1 MTALCIDN
9 LGIGP
14 GGQRRHSGSLFSA
27 GLGLGRLMSQV
38 RIVTDSTSC
47 LPLDVVEEYDIRI
60 LPVGLVIDGQ
70 LHRDGH
76 DITLEEIC
84 LRFKTFEK
92 QPTTS
97 AVSPGEFIDV
107 FTELA
112 QSTDSIICI
121 LVSRVLTATQ
131 ESAYLARKHMRAQN
145 PNLRIEIVDSKTS
158 AGALGFIVLEAARTA
173 ARGASLAEVVE
184 TVRDMTSRVIYLAA
198 LDTLKYLVNT
208 GRAPRSGNV
217 GEMLNIKPIIGFVDD
232 TGQTEVVARVRGRR
246 SSIGRLAD
254 LVDRYVDVDQPL
266 HVMVHYSNGNGD
278 AEELRQMIAGRYDC
292 VEVFTTPYTPAM
304 IGATGP
310 MVGIS
315 FYS

>member
-1 MTALCIDN
+1 
-9 LGIGP
+9 
-14 GGQRRHSGSLFSA
+14 
-27 GLGLGRLMSQV
+27 MSQV
-38 RIVTDSTSC
+38 GIVTDSTSC
-47 LPLDVVEEYDIRI
+47 LPPDVVEEYGIHI
-60 LPVGLVIDGQ
+60 VPVGLVIDGQ

-84 LRFKTFEK
+84 RRFETFEK

-97 AVSPGEFIDV
+97 AVSPGDFIDV

-112 QSTDSIICI
+112 ESTDSIICI

-131 ESAYLARKHMRAQN
+131 ESAYLARKHMRAQS
-145 PNLRIEIVDSKTS
+145 PDLRIEIVDSKTS

-173 ARGASLAEVVE
+173 ARGAGLDQVVE

-198 LDTLKYLVNT
+198 LDTLKYLINM
-208 GRAPRSGNV
+208 GRAPRSGSI
-217 GEMLNIKPIIGFVDD
+217 GEMLNVKPIIGFVDD

-246 SSIGRLAD
+246 NSIGRLVD
-254 LVDRYVDVDQPL
+254 LIDRYVDVDQPL

-278 AEELRQMIAGRYDC
+278 AEELREMIAGRYDC

-304 IGATGP
+304 VGATGP